1 MNWVIL
7 WGVQKRNVFRQQFEG
22 VRSCDSKHQPPYL
35 WLFILPGTTI
45 GFISMLIFRMAIHQR
60 KFKGSGAGSYL
71 TYATNPFHF
80 ALYAIGYFL
89 GFAGYFF
96 SKGARVAG
104 FHAQSHAP
112 KRASPKRAFGV

>member
-1 MNWVIL
+1 MV
-7 WGVQKRNVFRQQFEG
+7 
-22 VRSCDSKHQPPYL
+22 
-35 WLFILPGTTI
+35 TTLT
-45 GFISMLIFRMAIHQR
+45 G
-60 KFKGSGAGSYL
+60 GSYL

-104 FHAQSHAP
+104 FHPQSHAP
-112 KRASPKRAFGV
+112 QRAFGV